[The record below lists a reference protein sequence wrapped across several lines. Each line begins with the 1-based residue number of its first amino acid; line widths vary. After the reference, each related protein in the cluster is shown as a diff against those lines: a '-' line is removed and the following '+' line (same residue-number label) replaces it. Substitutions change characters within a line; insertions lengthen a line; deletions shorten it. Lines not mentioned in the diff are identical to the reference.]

1 MEKSAHSQTNPE
13 EVENPGSEINSY
25 IKQFMMLR
33 KSIEKSNKEIQYWR
47 NQKSKLLE
55 SNCNIETNFDKLS
68 RQVSDI
74 EEKILENTK
83 IHVSKKQEL
92 RDLQSARTNMSHTQW
107 NDCLSGIESYAND
120 FSQWITN
127 YSGHVLMKE
136 IESHEK
142 ECRKVGEELAIL
154 KQELEAMTEECDL
167 NYIEA
172 NVDDNDLSNLNNII
186 SDVKSNNNNLVKK
199 IRLEEDTLNKIQNK
213 IKQSKIV
220 LNESKTKEKT
230 NAF

>member
-1 MEKSAHSQTNPE
+1 MEKSAYSQTNPE

-25 IKQFMMLR
+25 IKQFMTLR

-55 SNCNIETNFDKLS
+55 SNCNIKTNFDKLS
-68 RQVSDI
+68 QQVSDI
-74 EEKILENTK
+74 EENILENTK

-92 RDLQSARTNMSHTQW
+92 RDLQSARTNMSHKQW

-136 IESHEK
+136 IESHDK

-154 KQELEAMTEECDL
+154 KRELEAMIEECDL

-172 NVDDNDLSNLNNII
+172 NVDDNDLSINII

-199 IRLEEDTLNKIQNK
+199 IRLEKDTLNKIQNK

-220 LNESKTKEKT
+220 ILNKSKTKEKT
-230 NAF
+230 NVF